1 MLAGQ
6 EKTGVRG
13 ASDAMHRISTLSNFV
28 PAVQSLVWLSKYVL
42 KSAAEAA
49 QAAIEVWH
57 WPDFSATTQAEL
69 GHFTGLVGSAHDRAF
84 KRFACCCCDTKLL
97 LTILITAE

>member
-13 ASDAMHRISTLSNFV
+13 ASDAMHCISTLSNV
-28 PAVQSLVWLSKYVL
+28 LPVMQSLVWLSKYEL

-57 WPDFSATTQAEL
+57 WPDFSGTTQAEL
-69 GHFTGLVGSAHDRAF
+69 GHFTGLLGSAHDSAF

-97 LTILITAE
+97 LTMMITAE